1 MKRPLVWGLLLLIS
15 AVALALRWT
24 GLDWD
29 GYNHYHPDERYI
41 TWVATTIAWPDD
53 WISAVTP
60 HLSPLNPYYWPPDAA
75 DLTDG
80 VVVPSDEPR
89 AFAYGHLPLYLGVAA
104 TRLVEQTPSAW
115 IDWVP
120 LGSDLG
126 RDLFNL
132 DAKIEFRHLTAVAR
146 ALTGLADVGTLLL
159 LFLLGK
165 RIYGSA
171 VGLLAAAFLAVNV
184 MHIQLAHFF
193 ISDPFLTLF
202 VVAAL
207 FALVAS
213 LQAKRPGIWLLLGA
227 AMVGL
232 AVGSKFSAVML
243 MLPLTLAVGLVMREK
258 WIRWLAIS
266 AVVAFLSFA
275 LTNPF
280 ALLDFSCDVVTPAMQ
295 LGPITIPALDWGSCY
310 LANIVK
316 QNGMVNGSADLGFTR
331 QYQGTLPY
339 FYYVEMQLRWGMGW
353 PLGIVAFAGF
363 VWAIVVNVRYFWRRW
378 RSNSAEMFAPTV
390 RTPQHAVLL
399 LLAWCVPF
407 FLVTGSFYVKF
418 MRYLQPLT
426 PFLMLFGAAM
436 LWTLLGKI
444 RWGWVRGVVI
454 GAVVG
459 LTALYAL
466 AFVQFYA
473 SDHPWDVASRWV
485 YENIEPGTLI
495 ASEQWDDALPTT
507 LPVNGELRRRGE
519 YENEELT
526 WLTGPDAYD
535 TEAKLAQNLDLLARA
550 EYVTV
555 LSNRVYGVVPRL
567 DERYP
572 LSSQYHQLLFDGE
585 LGYEP
590 VFVQTRTPNLL
601 GLALL
606 PDSFGWPG
614 LTPPAD
620 VAAHLDATPHLNG
633 GRFDE
638 SFTVYD
644 QPLVMVFENVGGLD
658 SAEMAAKFRR

>member
-60 HLSPLNPYYWPPDAA
+60 HRSPLNPYYWPPNAA

-104 TRLVEQTPSAW
+104 TRLVEQMPSAW

-295 LGPITIPALDWGSCY
+295 LGPIHHDSGAGLGLLLPRQHRQAKWHGQRQCRPWLHAPISGHAALS
-310 LANIVK
+310 L
-316 QNGMVNGSADLGFTR
+316 
-331 QYQGTLPY
+331 LP
-339 FYYVEMQLRWGMGW
+339 RNAA
-353 PLGIVAFAGF
+353 PLGHGLAARHRCVCGVCVGDCRECA
-363 VWAIVVNVRYFWRRW
+363 
-378 RSNSAEMFAPTV
+378 
-390 RTPQHAVLL
+390 L
-399 LLAWCVPF
+399 LLAE
-407 FLVTGSFYVKF
+407 
-418 MRYLQPLT
+418 M
-426 PFLMLFGAAM
+426 
-436 LWTLLGKI
+436 
-444 RWGWVRGVVI
+444 
-454 GAVVG
+454 
-459 LTALYAL
+459 AL
-466 AFVQFYA
+466 
-473 SDHPWDVASRWV
+473 
-485 YENIEPGTLI
+485 
-495 ASEQWDDALPTT
+495 
-507 LPVNGELRRRGE
+507 
-519 YENEELT
+519 
-526 WLTGPDAYD
+526 
-535 TEAKLAQNLDLLARA
+535 
-550 EYVTV
+550 
-555 LSNRVYGVVPRL
+555 
-567 DERYP
+567 
-572 LSSQYHQLLFDGE
+572 E
-585 LGYEP
+585 LG
-590 VFVQTRTPNLL
+590 RDIC
-601 GLALL
+601 
-606 PDSFGWPG
+606 PDRPY
-614 LTPPAD
+614 PPARR
-620 VAAHLDATPHLNG
+620 AAAAD
-633 GRFDE
+633 
-638 SFTVYD
+638 
-644 QPLVMVFENVGGLD
+644 LVCALFP
-658 SAEMAAKFRR
+658 RHW